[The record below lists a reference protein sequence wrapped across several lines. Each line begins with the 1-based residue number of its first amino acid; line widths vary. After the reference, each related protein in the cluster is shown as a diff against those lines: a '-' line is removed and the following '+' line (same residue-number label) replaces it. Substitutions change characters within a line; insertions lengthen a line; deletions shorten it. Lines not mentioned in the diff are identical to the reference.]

1 MALRRVRPCYFTYCL
16 FFNLPPQER
25 MLGITM
31 NITILT
37 KAFLQYYIE
46 HPPDTQCGWD
56 FAPPAIVNLVRLID
70 NSSGSILTP
79 GWSYL
84 HLCLGSSISL
94 RLTSACPT
102 TSLSSHVLWLL
113 SFLVLLSTF
122 SWLESLWWCDGMG
135 DGKQW
140 VGFFPKSIWYYFDEI
155 LSDGFD
161 WINIFQGLECVV
173 AEKDLAFEII
183 LSIYFLV
190 ILTIAIEAGTARAQ
204 NLPGR

>member
-16 FFNLPPQER
+16 FFINLPPQER
-25 MLGITM
+25 MLGITNVNKSIFTLLHWASTRYAM
-31 NITILT
+31 WMGLS
-37 KAFLQYYIE
+37 
-46 HPPDTQCGWD
+46 
-56 FAPPAIVNLVRLID
+56 PPAIVNLVSLID

-113 SFLVLLSTF
+113 SSLVFLFAFNLFLTRKFVVVG
-122 SWLESLWWCDGMG
+122 WDG
-135 DGKQW
+135 DGKQR
-140 VGFFPKSIWYYFDEI
+140 VDFFPKSIWYYFDEI

-161 WINIFQGLECVV
+161 
-173 AEKDLAFEII
+173 
-183 LSIYFLV
+183 
-190 ILTIAIEAGTARAQ
+190 
-204 NLPGR
+204 

>member
-102 TSLSSHVLWLL
+102 TSLPSACSLIA
-113 SFLVLLSTF
+113 FIFGLLSTF
-122 SWLESLWWCDGMG
+122 SWRQKVCGGAMG

-140 VGFFPKSIWYYFDEI
+140 VGFFRQSIWYYFDEI

-161 WINIFQGLECVV
+161 WINIPRPWVCGRRKGLGFWNHIV
-173 AEKDLAFEII
+173 
-183 LSIYFLV
+183 Y
-190 ILTIAIEAGTARAQ
+190 
-204 NLPGR
+204 

>member
-1 MALRRVRPCYFTYCL
+1 MVLRRVRPCYFTYCL
-16 FFNLPPQER
+16 FFYLPPQER

-37 KAFLQYYIE
+37 KAFLRVLHWAFTRYAMWMGL
-46 HPPDTQCGWD
+46 CS
-56 FAPPAIVNLVRLID
+56 PAIVNLVLLID

-102 TSLSSHVLWLL
+102 TSLPSACSLIA
-113 SFLVLLSTF
+113 FIFGLLSTF
-122 SWLESLWWCDGMG
+122 SWRQKVCGGAMG

-161 WINIFQGLECVV
+161 WINIPRPWVCGRRKGLGFWNHIV
-173 AEKDLAFEII
+173 
-183 LSIYFLV
+183 Y
-190 ILTIAIEAGTARAQ
+190 
-204 NLPGR
+204 